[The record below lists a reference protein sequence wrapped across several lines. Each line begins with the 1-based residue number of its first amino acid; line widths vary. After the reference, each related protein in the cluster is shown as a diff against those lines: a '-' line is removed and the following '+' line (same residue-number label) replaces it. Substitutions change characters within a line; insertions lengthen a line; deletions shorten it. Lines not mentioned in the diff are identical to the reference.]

1 MINNNLKILMSR
13 LKVSI
18 LLLLSLLIGVPIWAQ
33 TGNDVKKEITG
44 TVSDTNNEPLPG
56 VTVLLRGTTT
66 GTVTDID
73 GSFSLMVPAQ
83 GAILDFSFIGYKT
96 QSIEV
101 GNQSELSVIIEE
113 DIAGL
118 EEVVVIGYGTQ
129 KKESLT
135 SAISQIDSEE
145 IQTTTSSSLAQKLQG
160 KVPGLQ
166 IRQNSGQPG
175 EFNTSINIRGFGGAP
190 LYVIDGIPR
199 DGGSEFQRLNPDD
212 IESISVLKDASAAI
226 YGVRAANGVIIVT
239 TKKGTKGAAK
249 FNYNGTV
256 GFQTPT
262 GVPLMASASQWAQ
275 MRNDAALF
283 GTGAPFYSEEIL
295 NNYIN
300 SAPGYES
307 TNWYDETL
315 KDKAWQ
321 YQQNLSASG
330 GNDQVSYFLSGG
342 YYNEQGLLKTND
354 IKYKRYTLRSNI
366 TAKLTNSLEAQ
377 VFIAGK
383 IDKRSDPGENF
394 FNIFKGTRTT
404 LPIERPFAN
413 GNPDFPSAVG
423 SGQNPVALADRDLT
437 GYNETTDKNIQS
449 SVALNYKA
457 PFLEGLTMKG
467 LVAYDFTSYLN
478 KNLFKSYNL
487 YNYESESDNYV
498 VQKQRDGNANISN
511 YSSDFNRVTLQ
522 AQAAYNTKINE
533 DHNIGGVL
541 VFEQQQ
547 TWSRWVSA
555 LRYYDFY
562 TTDQIN
568 FAGLNNQQAGG
579 LEEQTARVSFVGR
592 FNYDYKGKYLAEF
605 SFREDGSYRYHPDS
619 RWGFFPVGSLGWR
632 ISDEGFM
639 SGTSGWLSDLKLRGS
654 FGVVGEDAGNPF
666 QYVSGYTTT
675 GGGGYEFTDGEYTV
689 GAGSPAIVNQN
700 LTWFTSEILDLG
712 FNLGLWDGRFAMEFD
727 VYQRNREGLLAYRN
741 QSLPNTFGGTLPQEN
756 LNSDQVRGLD
766 MMLSYRNE
774 INGFRYGISGNFNY
788 ARTRNLYV
796 ERGEFLNSMDRWRNG
811 NIDRNNDA
819 VWGFQYLGQFANEEE
834 IINSPVQNGALGNIR
849 ELPGDFKYQDV
860 NGDGIIDGNDMLP
873 TFWNGTPKMFFGLTL
888 NGAYKGFDFNFLF
901 QGAAKYS
908 VRFNEVYAEILAFK
922 GSNTPAYFF
931 DRWRKED
938 PYNLDSEWIPGTWP
952 ASRLIENVGMIYA
965 ESEMWRRD
973 ASYVRF
979 KSAEIGYTVNSSAL
993 QRVGLSSL
1001 RVFGNAHNIFTITD
1015 PFVKAFDP
1023 EKLEGLFNAGFTYPL
1038 QRSFNFGISANF

>member
-1 MINNNLKILMSR
+1 MKQNKLQKMKGFYRLQLM
-13 LKVSI
+13 LV
-18 LLLLSLLIGVPIWAQ
+18 LLFLQPFLANSQSSDNQGKQISGIVL
-33 TGNDVKKEITG
+33 
-44 TVSDTNNEPLPG
+44 DTNQEPVPG
-56 VTVLLRGTTT
+56 ATIILKGTTT
-66 GTVTDID
+66 GTVTDVD
-73 GSFSLMVPAQ
+73 GKFSMTVP
-83 GAILDFSFIGYKT
+83 GEDAIITVSFIGYKS
-96 QSIEV
+96 QNIPV
-101 GNQSELSVIIEE
+101 GNQSSLTITIEE

-118 EEVVVIGYGTQ
+118 EEVVVVGYGTQ

-135 SAISQIDSEE
+135 SAISNIDSKE
-145 IQTTTSSSLAQKLQG
+145 IQTTTNASLAQKLQG

-239 TKKGTKGAAK
+239 TKKGTSGQAK

-283 GTGAPFYSEEIL
+283 GTGSPFYSQEIL

-300 SAPGYES
+300 GAPGYES

-315 KDKAWQ
+315 KNQAWQ

-330 GNDQVSYFLSGG
+330 GNENVNYFISGG

-354 IKYKRYTLRSNI
+354 IKYKRYTLRSNT
-366 TAKLTNSLEAQ
+366 TAKLSNSMEAQ
-377 VFIAGK
+377 VFVAGR

-404 LPIERPFAN
+404 LPIERPYAN
-413 GNPDFPSAVG
+413 DNLNYPSTVG
-423 SGQNPVALADRDLT
+423 SGQNPVALSDRGFT
-437 GYNETTDKNIQS
+437 GYNESTDKNIQS
-449 SVALNYKA
+449 SVSLNYTA

-478 KNLFKSYNL
+478 KNLFKAYNL
-487 YNYESESDNYV
+487 YNYDSEEDRYI
-498 VQKQRDGNANISN
+498 VQKQRDGNSNISN
-511 YSSDFNRVTLQ
+511 YNSDFNRLTLQ
-522 AQAAYNTKINE
+522 AQAGYKTTINE
-533 DHNIGGVL
+533 DHNIGGML
-541 VFEQQQ
+541 AFEQQQ

-579 LEEQTARVSFVGR
+579 LEEQTARMSFVGR
-592 FNYDYKGKYLAEF
+592 FNYDFKDKYLVEF

-632 ISDEGFM
+632 ISDESFM
-639 SGTSGWLSDLKLRGS
+639 RNASSWLSDLKLRASYGI
-654 FGVVGEDAGNPF
+654 VGEDAGNPF

-675 GGGGYEFTDGEYTV
+675 GGGGYEFNDGTYTV
-689 GAGSPAIVNQN
+689 GAGSPSIVNEN
-700 LTWFTSEILDLG
+700 LTWFTSKILDIG
-712 FNLGLWDGRFAMEFD
+712 FNLSMWDGRFAMEFD

-741 QSLPNTFGGTLPQEN
+741 QSLPNTFGGNLPQEN

-766 MMLSYRNE
+766 MMISYRNE
-774 INGFRYGISGNFNY
+774 VNGFRYGISGNFNY
-788 ARTRNLYV
+788 ARTKNLYV
-796 ERGEFLNSMDRWRNG
+796 ERGAFLNSMDRWRNG
-811 NIDRNNDA
+811 NLDRNNDA
-819 VWGFQYLGQFANEEE
+819 VWGFQYLGQFANQEE
-834 IINSPVQNGALGNIR
+834 IINSPIQNGSLGNIR

-938 PYNLDSEWIPGTWP
+938 PAKLDSEWIPGKWP
-952 ASRLIENVGMIYA
+952 ASRLIENMGMIYA
-965 ESEMWRRD
+965 ESEVWRRD

-979 KSAEIGYTVNSSAL
+979 KSAEIGYTFNAPAL
-993 QRVGLSSL
+993 ETIGLSSL
-1001 RVFGNAHNIFTITD
+1001 RVFSNAHNIFTITD

>member
-1 MINNNLKILMSR
+1 MKKNR
-13 LKVSI
+13 
-18 LLLLSLLIGVPIWAQ
+18 LLLLKVFCKLQFFGLLLTLLPVLVSAQ
-33 TGNDVKKEITG
+33 TGENQDRLITG
-44 TVSDTNNEPLPG
+44 TVLDTNQDPVPG
-56 VTVLLRGTTT
+56 ATIILKGTTS
-66 GTVTDID
+66 GTVTDVD
-73 GSFSLMVPAQ
+73 GKFNISVPNE
-83 GAILDFSFIGYKT
+83 GAVITVSFIGYKS
-96 QSIEV
+96 QSIPV
-101 GNQSELSVIIEE
+101 GNQSNLTITIEE

-118 EEVVVIGYGTQ
+118 EEVVVVGYGTQ

-135 SAISQIDSEE
+135 SAISNIDSKE
-145 IQTTTSSSLAQKLQG
+145 IQTTTNASLAQKLQG

-239 TKKGTKGAAK
+239 TKKGTSGKAK

-283 GTGAPFYSEEIL
+283 GTGSPFYSQEIL

-300 SAPGYES
+300 GAPGYES

-315 KDKAWQ
+315 KDQAWQ

-330 GNDQVSYFLSGG
+330 GNENVSYFISGG

-354 IKYKRYTLRSNI
+354 IKYKRYTLRSNT
-366 TAKLTNSLEAQ
+366 TAKLSESMEAQ
-377 VFIAGK
+377 VFIAGR

-404 LPIERPFAN
+404 LPIEQPFAN
-413 GNPDFPSAVG
+413 NNPSYPSTVG
-423 SGQNPVALADRDLT
+423 SGQNPVALSNRDLT
-437 GYNETTDKNIQS
+437 GYNESTDKNIQS
-449 SVALNYKA
+449 SVALNYTA
-457 PFLEGLTMKG
+457 PFLKGLSMKG

-478 KNLFKSYNL
+478 KNLFKAYNL
-487 YNYESESDNYV
+487 YNYDSEDDRYI

-511 YSSDFNRVTLQ
+511 YNSDFNRLTFQ
-522 AQAAYNTKINE
+522 AQAAYKTTINE
-533 DHNIGGVL
+533 DHNIGGML
-541 VFEQQQ
+541 AFEQQQ

-579 LEEQTARVSFVGR
+579 LEEQTARMSFVGR
-592 FNYDYKGKYLAEF
+592 FNYDFKDKYLVEF

-632 ISDEGFM
+632 ISDEAFM
-639 SGTSGWLSDLKLRGS
+639 SNASSWLSDLKLRASYGI
-654 FGVVGEDAGNPF
+654 VGEDAGNPF

-675 GGGGYEFTDGEYTV
+675 GGGGYEFIDGTYTV
-689 GAGSPAIVNQN
+689 GAGSPSIVNEN
-700 LTWFTSEILDLG
+700 LTWFTSKILDMG
-712 FNLGLWDGRFAMEFD
+712 FNLSMWDGRFAMEFD

-741 QSLPNTFGGTLPQEN
+741 QSLPNTFGGNLPQEN

-766 MMLSYRNE
+766 MMISYRNE
-774 INGFRYGISGNFNY
+774 VNGFRYGISGNFNY
-788 ARTRNLYV
+788 ARTKNLYV
-796 ERGEFLNSMDRWRNG
+796 ERGAFLNSMDRWRNG
-811 NIDRNNDA
+811 NLDRNNDA
-819 VWGFQYLGQFANEEE
+819 VWGFQYLGQFANQEE
-834 IINSPVQNGALGNIR
+834 IINSPIQNGALGNIR

-931 DRWRKED
+931 DRWRKAD
-938 PYNLDSEWIPGTWP
+938 PTNLDSEWIPGKWP
-952 ASRLIENVGMIYA
+952 ASRLIENMGMIYA
-965 ESEMWRRD
+965 ESEVWRRD

-979 KSAEIGYTVNSSAL
+979 KSAEIGYTFNAPAL
-993 QRVGLSSL
+993 ESIGLSSL
-1001 RVFGNAHNIFTITD
+1001 RVFSNAHNIFTITD

>member
-1 MINNNLKILMSR
+1 MKKNRPLI
-13 LKVSI
+13 LKVFYRYHLAVVLAMMLPFLANAQSDPAQKKQV
-18 LLLLSLLIGVPIWAQ
+18 SGV
-33 TGNDVKKEITG
+33 VL
-44 TVSDTNNEPLPG
+44 DTRQQALPG
-56 VTVLLRGTTT
+56 VTVLLHGTTT

-73 GSFSLMVPAQ
+73 GTFQLLVPVD
-83 GAILDFSFIGYKT
+83 GAVLDFSFIGYKK
-96 QSIEV
+96 QSIQV
-101 GNQSELSVIIEE
+101 GNQSQLTVTIEE

-135 SAISQIDSEE
+135 SAISNIDSKE
-145 IQTTTSSSLAQKLQG
+145 IQTTTSSNLAQKLQG

-175 EFNTSINIRGFGGAP
+175 EFNTSINIRGFGGDP

-212 IESISVLKDASAAI
+212 IESISILKDASAAI

-239 TKKGTKGAAK
+239 TKKGTSGVTK

-262 GVPLMASASQWAQ
+262 GVPEMASASQWAQ
-275 MRNDAALF
+275 MRNDAALL
-283 GTGAPFYSEEIL
+283 GTGAPFYSQEIL
-295 NNYIN
+295 NNYITG
-300 SAPGYES
+300 APGYES

-330 GNDQVSYFLSGG
+330 GNESVNYFLSGG
-342 YYNEQGLLKTND
+342 YYNEQGLLQSND

-366 TAKLTNSLEAQ
+366 TAKLSNSLETQ

-404 LPIERPFAN
+404 LPIEQPFAN
-413 GNPDFPSAVG
+413 GNPQYPSNVG
-423 SGQNPVALADRDLT
+423 SGQNPVALANRNLT

-457 PFLEGLTMKG
+457 PFLDGLTFKG
-467 LVAYDFTSYLN
+467 LVAYDFTNYLN
-478 KNLFKSYNL
+478 KNLSKGYNL
-487 YNYESESDNYV
+487 YNYDSNEDSYT
-498 VQKQRDGNANISN
+498 VQKQRDGNSNISN
-511 YSSDFNRVTLQ
+511 YSSDFNRITLQ
-522 AQAAYNTKINE
+522 AQAAYNTRINE
-533 DHNIGGVL
+533 DHNLGGVV

-579 LEEQTARVSFVGR
+579 LEEETARVSFVGR
-592 FNYDYKGKYLAEF
+592 FNYDYKDKYLVEF
-605 SFREDGSYRYHPDS
+605 SFREDGSYRYHPEY

-639 SGTSGWLSDLKLRGS
+639 SGTSSWLSDLKLRGS
-654 FGVVGEDAGNPF
+654 YGVVGEDAGNPF
-666 QYVSGYTTT
+666 QFVSGYTTT
-675 GGGGYEFTDGEYTV
+675 GGGGYEFIDGTYTV
-689 GAGSPAIVNQN
+689 GAGSPSIVNQQ

-741 QSLPNTFGGTLPQEN
+741 QSLPNTFGGNLPQEN

-766 MMLSYRNE
+766 FMVAYKNE
-774 INGFRYGISGNFNY
+774 TNGFRYGVSGNFNY
-788 ARTRNLYV
+788 ARTKNIYV

-811 NIDRNNDA
+811 NLDRNNDA
-819 VWGFQYLGQFANEEE
+819 VWGFQYQGQFANQEE
-834 IINSPVQNGALGNIR
+834 ILNSPIQNGGLGNIR

-888 NGAYKGFDFNFLF
+888 NGSYKGFDFNFLF

-938 PYNLDSEWIPGTWP
+938 PYNADSEWVPGTWP

-965 ESEMWRRD
+965 ESEVWRRD

-979 KSAEIGYTVNSSAL
+979 KSAEIGYTLNSPAL
-993 QRVGLSSL
+993 KSIGLSSL
-1001 RVFGNAHNIFTITD
+1001 RVFSNAHNIFTITD

-1038 QRSFNFGISANF
+1038 QRSFNFGLSANF

>member
-1 MINNNLKILMSR
+1 MKKNRPLIRRVFIQYYLAVVLTLMIPFLVN
-13 LKVSI
+13 
-18 LLLLSLLIGVPIWAQ
+18 AQ
-33 TGNDVKKEITG
+33 TDPVQKKQ
-44 TVSDTNNEPLPG
+44 VSGKVLDAKQEPIPG
-56 VTVLLRGTTT
+56 VTVLLQGTTT

-73 GSFSLMVPAQ
+73 GSFQLLVPVE
-83 GAILDFSFIGYKT
+83 GAVLDFSFIGYKK
-96 QSIEV
+96 QSILV
-101 GNQSELSVIIEE
+101 GNQSQLTVTIEE

-135 SAISQIDSEE
+135 SAISNIGAEE

-239 TKKGTKGAAK
+239 TKKGTAGVTK
-249 FNYNGTV
+249 FNYSGTV

-262 GVPLMASASQWAQ
+262 GVPEMASASQWAQ
-275 MRNDAALF
+275 MRNDAALL
-283 GTGAPFYSEEIL
+283 GTGAPFYSQEIL
-295 NNYIN
+295 NNYITG
-300 SAPGYES
+300 APGYES

-330 GNDQVSYFLSGG
+330 GNENVNYFLSGG
-342 YYNEQGLLKTND
+342 YYNEQGLLQSND

-366 TAKLTNSLEAQ
+366 TAKLSQNLETQ

-404 LPIERPFAN
+404 LPIEQPFAN
-413 GNPDFPSAVG
+413 GNPQYPSSVG
-423 SGQNPVALADRDLT
+423 SGQNPVALANRDLT

-449 SVALNYKA
+449 SVSLNYKA
-457 PFLEGLTMKG
+457 PFLEGLAFKG
-467 LVAYDFTSYLN
+467 LVAYDFTSNLN
-478 KNLFKSYNL
+478 KNLSKGYNL
-487 YNYESESDNYV
+487 YNYDSNEDSYV
-498 VQKQRDGNANISN
+498 VQKQRDGNSNISN
-511 YSSDFNRVTLQ
+511 RSSDFNRITLQ

-533 DHNIGGVL
+533 DHNLGGVL

-592 FNYDYKGKYLAEF
+592 FNYDFKDKYLVEF
-605 SFREDGSYRYHPDS
+605 SFREDGSYRYHPDA

-639 SGTSGWLSDLKLRGS
+639 SGTSSWLSDLKIRGS
-654 FGVVGEDAGNPF
+654 YGIVGEDAGNPF
-666 QYVSGYTTT
+666 QFVSGYTTT
-675 GGGGYEFTDGEYTV
+675 GGGGYEFIDGTYTV
-689 GAGSPAIVNQN
+689 GAGSPSIVNEQ

-712 FNLGLWDGRFAMEFD
+712 FNLGLWDGRFNMEFD

-741 QSLPNTFGGTLPQEN
+741 QSLPNTFGGNLPQEN

-766 MMLSYRNE
+766 FMVGYKNE
-774 INGFRYGISGNFNY
+774 VNGFRYGISGNFNY
-788 ARTRNLYV
+788 ARTKNIYV

-811 NIDRNNDA
+811 NLDRNNDA
-819 VWGFQYLGQFANEEE
+819 VWGFQYQGQFANQEE
-834 IINSPVQNGALGNIR
+834 ILNSPIQNGSLGNIR
-849 ELPGDFKYQDV
+849 ELPGDFKYEDV

-888 NGAYKGFDFNFLF
+888 NGSYKGFDFNFLF

-938 PYNLDSEWIPGTWP
+938 PYNADSEWVPGTWP
-952 ASRLIENVGMIYA
+952 ASRLIENMGMIYA
-965 ESEMWRRD
+965 ESEVWRRD

-979 KSAEIGYTVNSSAL
+979 KSAEIGYTFNSNAL
-993 QRVGLSSL
+993 NTIGLSSL
-1001 RVFGNAHNIFTITD
+1001 RVFSNAHNIFTITD

>member
-1 MINNNLKILMSR
+1 MKKNRPLIRRELMQYY
-13 LKVSI
+13 LAVV
-18 LLLLSLLIGVPIWAQ
+18 LTLIIPFIANAQ
-33 TGNDVKKEITG
+33 TDPVQKKQISGKVLDVKQ
-44 TVSDTNNEPLPG
+44 VPVPG
-56 VTVLLRGTTT
+56 VTVLLQGTTT

-73 GSFSLMVPAQ
+73 GSFQLLVPVE
-83 GAILDFSFIGYKT
+83 GAVLDFSFIGFKK
-96 QSIEV
+96 QSILV
-101 GNQSELSVIIEE
+101 GNQSEVTVTIEE

-135 SAISQIDSEE
+135 SAISNIGAEE

-239 TKKGTKGAAK
+239 TKKGTAGVTK

-262 GVPLMASASQWAQ
+262 GVPEMASASQWAQ
-275 MRNDAALF
+275 MRNDAALL

-300 SAPGYES
+300 GAPGYES
-307 TNWYDETL
+307 TNWYNETL

-330 GNDQVSYFLSGG
+330 GNESVNYFLSGG
-342 YYNEQGLLKTND
+342 YYNEQGLLQSND

-366 TAKLTNSLEAQ
+366 TAKLSKNLETQ

-404 LPIERPFAN
+404 LPIEQPFAN
-413 GNPDFPSAVG
+413 GNPQYPSSVG
-423 SGQNPVALADRDLT
+423 SGQNPVALANRELT

-449 SVALNYKA
+449 SVSLNYKA
-457 PFLEGLTMKG
+457 PFLEGLAFKG
-467 LVAYDFTSYLN
+467 LVAYDFTANLN
-478 KNLFKSYNL
+478 KNLSKAYNL
-487 YNYESESDNYV
+487 YNYDSNEDSYV

-511 YSSDFNRVTLQ
+511 RSSDFNRITLQ
-522 AQAAYNTKINE
+522 AQASYNTKINE
-533 DHNIGGVL
+533 DHNLGGVL

-592 FNYDYKGKYLAEF
+592 FNYDFKDKYLVEF

-639 SGTSGWLSDLKLRGS
+639 SGTTSWLSDLKIRGS
-654 FGVVGEDAGNPF
+654 YGIVGEDAGNPF

-675 GGGGYEFTDGEYTV
+675 GGGGYEFIDGTYTV
-689 GAGSPAIVNQN
+689 GAGSPSIVNEQ

-712 FNLGLWDGRFAMEFD
+712 FNLGLWDGRFNMEFD

-741 QSLPNTFGGTLPQEN
+741 QSLPNTFGGNLPQEN

-766 MMLSYRNE
+766 FMLGYRSE

-788 ARTRNLYV
+788 ARTKNIYV

-811 NIDRNNDA
+811 NLDRNNDA
-819 VWGFQYLGQFANEEE
+819 VWGFQYQGQFANQEE
-834 IINSPVQNGALGNIR
+834 ILNAPIQNGSLGNIR
-849 ELPGDFKYQDV
+849 ELPGDFKYEDV

-888 NGAYKGFDFNFLF
+888 NGSYKGFDFNFLF

-938 PYNLDSEWIPGTWP
+938 PYNADSEWITGTWP

-965 ESEMWRRD
+965 ESEVWRRD

-979 KSAEIGYTVNSSAL
+979 KSAEVGYTVNSAVLNSI
-993 QRVGLSSL
+993 GLSSL